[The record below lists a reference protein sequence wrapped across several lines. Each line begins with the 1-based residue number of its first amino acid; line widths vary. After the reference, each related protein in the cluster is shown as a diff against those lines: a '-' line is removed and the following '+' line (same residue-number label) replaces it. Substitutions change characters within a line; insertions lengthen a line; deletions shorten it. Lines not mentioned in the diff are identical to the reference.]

1 MHTFFS
7 KLEERIDSI
16 NSLLCVGLDPHISDL
31 SQFSGADAKEF
42 CLRLIDATQ
51 NFAAAYKP
59 NAAFFEAL
67 GAEGFIALKEIIE
80 AIPDDIP
87 VILDAKRGDI
97 ASTAQAYAKAA
108 FEMLG
113 SNAITISPYLGKDS
127 VEPFIADPS
136 RGIFLLCKTSNPGA
150 KDIQDLRIITEDTQA
165 TGESRSLKLYEY
177 IARLA
182 DTWNTNDNI
191 GLVVGATQPDSLTQV
206 RYATQKLWILAPGIG
221 SQGGDL
227 NTALAAGLR
236 RDGMGM
242 LIPVSRGISRSSNQ
256 QQAAREIRDAIN
268 AIRESRQTQVVRNSA
283 LESRDDF
290 SLIAD
295 GLLDAGCI
303 KFGEFILKSGLVSP
317 IYIDLRRL
325 IGFPALLKQV
335 GKAYIRI
342 LENLEFDHLAALPYA
357 ALPITTSICL
367 DMNCSMVYPRKEAK
381 SYGTKAQI
389 EGVYNIGQRAAV
401 IDDLISTGGSKF
413 EGIEKLES
421 AGLFVEDV
429 VVLIDRSHDGD
440 AELLAHGYNL
450 HSVMHIGDILDYYER
465 KHRVDPSQIEKAKSF
480 LDR

>member
-1 MHTFFS
+1 
-7 KLEERIDSI
+7 
-16 NSLLCVGLDPHISDL
+16 GLDPHISDL

-67 GAEGFIALKEIIE
+67 GGEGFIALKEIIE

-150 KDIQDLRIITEDTQA
+150 KDIQDLRIITGDTQA

-191 GLVVGATQPDSLTQV
+191 GLVVGATHPDSLAQV